1 MKYLKPSVF
10 LGRENVLNESIF
22 VVQIIKTLNFFNVI
36 ILTVN
41 DIFNVFI
48 LLRGK
53 INEFLE
59 KVT

>member
-1 MKYLKPSVF
+1 MKYLKPSIS

-36 ILTVN
+36 ILTVT